1 MMPAASG
8 PLVVAR
14 HDLVWLDA
22 GAREALTTPL
32 RAVGNEG
39 DADALATWLVHGRP
53 FVVSR
58 QPDGWRGGVE
68 ALGPS
73 SDWLAA
79 GVPLPPAEGR
89 RRLGARLSWADVRA
103 HRAPLSLYELAESP
117 LLPPGRSVA
126 LDRLARA
133 LETLSVTPR
142 VFGSAAMQALTGMA
156 YLRPDSDLD
165 LLWRPVDAAQCLAVT
180 EVLLRWQEEEGWPVD
195 GEMLF
200 GEDDAVSWR
209 EWQRAASGSDGQVL
223 VKSLRSARLVSRAAL
238 MEQVTA

>member
-8 PLVVAR
+8 PVVVAR

-22 GAREALTTPL
+22 GARETLTAPL
-32 RAVGNEG
+32 RAAGNDG
-39 DADALATWLVHGRP
+39 DADALQHWLRQGWP

-58 QPDGWRGGVE
+58 QPEDWRGGPDE
-68 ALGPS
+68 AGPTA
-73 SDWLAA
+73 WLAA
-79 GVPLPPAEGR
+79 GVPLPPAQGK
-89 RRLGARLSWADVRA
+89 RRLGARLPWAGLLA

-133 LETLSVTPR
+133 LETLAVAPC
-142 VFGSAAMQALTGMA
+142 VFGSAAMQALTGLE
-156 YLRPDSDLD
+156 YLGPDSDLD
-165 LLWRPVDAAQCLAVT
+165 LLWRPMDAEQCQAVT
-180 EVLLRWQEEEGWPVD
+180 QVLLRWQAEEGWSVD

-209 EWQRAASGSDGQVL
+209 EWLRTASGSDGQVL
-223 VKSLRSARLVSRAAL
+223 VKSLRAARLVSRAAL
-238 MEQVTA
+238 MEQVAA